1 MELHLKVK
9 FKLADAK
16 DPAYHSTTTQFIIR
30 PVNNFGY
37 SCIRQVRCKV
47 NNAET
52 ESGSGVNLA
61 YRQYFETL
69 LESDPWDEMAKLKR
83 QGWYRDVAGQ
93 MEKWGGKLD
102 DAATQNDSGI
112 ARQQNLVNTTG
123 EYEFNVTPI
132 PSNFTQIEQNV
143 PPNTKV
149 EFDIEF
155 NTPEFVLMARKY
167 KDDGTG

>member
-1 MELHLKVK
+1 M
-9 FKLADAK
+9 
-16 DPAYHSTTTQFIIR
+16 PR
-30 PVNNFGY
+30 PNQL
-37 SCIRQVRCKV
+37 R
-47 NNAET
+47 
-52 ESGSGVNLA
+52 GVILA

-93 MEKWGGKLD
+93 MEKLGGKVE
-102 DAATQNDSGI
+102 DAATQNASDI

-149 EFDIEF
+149 EFDTEF
-155 NTPEFVLMARKY
+155 NTPEFALLARKY
-167 KDDGTG
+167 KDDGTGQVTTSSNKVSFEVMVSQCFIRVLPSS